1 MFLCINIV
9 NFFMIEIEILSN
21 QIGLYVL
28 FLELILYVIIIYCI
42 SGLNKAGYL
51 LMKEKLSKTTA

>member
-1 MFLCINIV
+1 
-9 NFFMIEIEILSN
+9 MIEIEILSN